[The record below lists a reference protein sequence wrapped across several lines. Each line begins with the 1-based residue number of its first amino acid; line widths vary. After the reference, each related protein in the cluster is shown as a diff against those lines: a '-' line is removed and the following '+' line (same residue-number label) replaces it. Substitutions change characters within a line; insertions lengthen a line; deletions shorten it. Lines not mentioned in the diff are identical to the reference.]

1 MMDIH
6 MDEIGTAWIIGHEN
20 GFVRRN
26 GGAGHY
32 NSYPGFCPKTGT
44 AVVVLSCLSPNGRI
58 PAAVPGIKKLQ
69 ELNR

>member
-32 NSYPGFCPKTGT
+32 NSYPGFCPKTGA
-44 AVVVLSCLSPNGRI
+44 AVVVLS
-58 PAAVPGIKKLQ
+58 
-69 ELNR
+69 